1 MPASLPLSSRFRRVA
16 GHLIALVLLAT
27 LLAGFAV
34 SRAVEPVPVTR
45 APAAAAT
52 TPSASVRL
60 TLRFDWHVATAVL
73 DETPAARE
81 FAALL
86 PLTLRLS
93 DPMGQAKSGPLPR
106 SASLDVTDA
115 DRTFQTTAGQLAYWP
130 PSSTVALVHDDL
142 GQRVPA
148 PGLVRLGVNDSGLS
162 GIAAAGNHV
171 TVRIDLATG
180 SGF

>member
-1 MPASLPLSSRFRRVA
+1 MPAPLALTFRLRRAA
-16 GHLIALVLLAT
+16 GHLIALVSLAT

-34 SRAVEPVPVTR
+34 ARAVEPLPVTR
-45 APAAAAT
+45 ASAAAST
-52 TPSASVRL
+52 TAGASARL
-60 TLRFDWHVATAVL
+60 TLRFDGQVATAVL

-93 DPMGQAKSGPLPR
+93 DPMGQAKSGRLPL
-106 SASLDVTDA
+106 SGSLNVTDA
-115 DRTFQTTAGQLAYWP
+115 ARTFRTTAGQLAYWP

-148 PGLVRLGVNDSGLS
+148 PGLVRLGVIDSGLS
-162 GIAAAGNHV
+162 AIAATGNHV
-171 TVRIDLATG
+171 TVRIDLATRAG
-180 SGF
+180 S